1 VVLLV
6 FGLVAGQTLIGVHT
20 GQAFAVRSDNLLGW
34 WAPWL
39 GPLVFALG
47 VYVHYVGPRGSL
59 PWLVLVVYVAFIG
72 EQLGIFL
79 LGGYFGGFLG
89 AVLMTLVA
97 YTADVATGAPPSQV
111 LFLPGFW
118 LLVPGVLAV
127 AGLAELLGNDLSAA
141 LVDIST
147 TAFTV
152 VAIAT
157 GVLVG
162 VPLARI
168 ARSTVLQTSRS
179 QSREYA

>member
-1 VVLLV
+1 
-6 FGLVAGQTLIGVHT
+6 
-20 GQAFAVRSDNLLGW
+20 
-34 WAPWL
+34 
-39 GPLVFALG
+39 
-47 VYVHYVGPRGSL
+47 
-59 PWLVLVVYVAFIG
+59 VLVVYVAFIG

-79 LGGYFGGFLG
+79 LGGYFGRFLS

-152 VAIAT
+152 LAIAT

-168 ARSTVLQTSRS
+168 ARGTVLQTSSS